1 MELLNPKESC
11 EDDRGN
17 MWSVRKAAPILTV
30 WILILSLPVKYLRD
44 LGYAITYLFPN
55 L

>member
-1 MELLNPKESC
+1 MEFLNPKWSC

-17 MWSVRKAAPILTV
+17 MWSVKKTAPILNV
-30 WILILSLPVKYLRD
+30 WILILSLPLKYLRD
-44 LGYAITYLFPN
+44 LGCATIYLFPN